1 MIPSATCWIRIC
13 GAGDNQKWNKE
24 SPKSKMPESTTQ
36 NSRLPN
42 VIFIVADQLKATALR
57 MYSEIGIEAPSLERM
72 AREGVTYRHAVT
84 PHALC
89 VPARVSMLTGRYAHS
104 TGARRNETLMP
115 SGQLHAFRIWKELG
129 YTTGLIGKNHC
140 FIEQDDLDLLD
151 VRCEMSHSGLSRN
164 NYKGEVA
171 GTQGMDWVVPEEII
185 KEAHSTRSDMPEQ
198 SRSFGYA
205 VTDHPI
211 EGYSNT
217 ALTIQTNAFIDRF
230 GMPSD
235 DPERRPFALLLSYPD
250 PHHPLEAPRKYAEMV
265 PPESVVMPPQ
275 RADEYTDG
283 TVPTRNRQ
291 LHDMLGISEDDPEH
305 VRNAMSVYLAMTR
318 HLDDGIGGVLDHLEK
333 TGLRDD
339 TIVVFT
345 ADHGDFNGEHDM
357 LGKGGVFW
365 DALVRVPMIVSWPAG
380 GVPCGIEDD
389 SMGNTIDLLPTILQL
404 SGVADFNSPPMCDE
418 GDEIARPGP
427 RVLCNADSP
436 VINSESLRRIQGR
449 PLPTAT
455 DSPPRNA
462 AFSEYGTGGAPLT
475 DESLNELMNQG
486 HVGRDLLME
495 TLWIREAEGRRRMV
509 RTKDWKYV
517 TDPQGDDLD
526 ELYDLN
532 NDPWELKNVA
542 NDSANA
548 SVTSELRALLLKW
561 ATETEDYDPVPLPTT
576 LGRLVYIASEGRW
589 GTTRG

>member
-1 MIPSATCWIRIC
+1 M
-13 GAGDNQKWNKE
+13 
-24 SPKSKMPESTTQ
+24 
-36 NSRLPN
+36 
-42 VIFIVADQLKATALR
+42 
-57 MYSEIGIEAPSLERM
+57 
-72 AREGVTYRHAVT
+72 YRHAVT

-89 VPARVSMLTGRYAHS
+89 VPARVSMMTSRYAHS

-151 VRCEMSHSGLSRN
+151 VRCEMSHGGLSRN
-164 NYKGEVA
+164 NYKGEIA
-171 GTQGMDWVVPEEII
+171 GNKGMEWVVPEDII
-185 KEAHSTRSDMPEQ
+185 TEAHSTRSNMPEQ

-211 EGYSNT
+211 EGYSSA
-217 ALTIQTNAFIDRF
+217 ALTTQTKAFIDRF
-230 GMPSD
+230 GSSTD
-235 DPERRPFALLLSYPD
+235 DANRKPFALLLSYPD
-250 PHHPLEAPRKYAEMV
+250 PHHPLEAPRKYADMV

-283 TVPTRNRQ
+283 TIPTRNRQ
-291 LHDMLGISEDDPEH
+291 LHDMLGVSVDDPEH

-318 HLDDGIGGVLDHLEK
+318 FVDDAVGEVLDHLDE
-333 TGLRDD
+333 TGLREN

-357 LGKGGVFW
+357 LGKGGVFY
-365 DALVRVPMIVSWPAG
+365 DCLTRVPMLVSWPAG
-380 GVPCGIEDD
+380 GVPRGAVDD
-389 SMGNTIDLLPTILQL
+389 SMANTIDLLPTILQL
-404 SGVADFNSPPMCDE
+404 SGVADFNANPPSE
-418 GDEIARPGP
+418 VGDELAPAGP
-427 RVLCNADSP
+427 RLSCDVGSDW
-436 VINSESLRRIQGR
+436 ITSETFRRIQGR

-455 DSPPRNA
+455 DSPPRSA
-462 AFSEYGTGGAPLT
+462 TFSEYGTGGTALT
-475 DESLNELMNQG
+475 DEDIHGLMDNGNQG
-486 HVGRDLLME
+486 RALLME

-509 RTKDWKYV
+509 RTKDWKFV
-517 TDPQGDDLD
+517 TDPGSDDLD

-532 NDPWELKNVA
+532 ADPWELTNVA
-542 NDSANA
+542 TDPAN
-548 SVTSELRALLLKW
+548 VPVISEMRGLLMEW
-561 ATETEDYDPVPLPTT
+561 ATETEDYEPVPLPTT